1 MSNIKLDFK
10 NFKYVSSDDNCTTLE
25 HKKDKHQI
33 ILHHKAL
40 SKDNIKRLQELA
52 PKQEEEKKEV
62 KEVKEP
68 IKMAEG
74 GEIPPYIAADVPE
87 QPFPNTNS
95 DVNQP
100 VLTQPSPGVS

>member
-52 PKQEEEKKEV
+52 PKQET